1 MWLFSS
7 PCNNKNI
14 SSYITNFPI
23 TLLNLIK
30 VPCPFLYKIKM
41 YQRQLTKPSSFSII
55 RYHMLFPFLFGCVI
69 YLEVNLY
76 YYQIQSIS
84 RYQMSSITACRFSL
98 SSFHLL
104 FSFYFCCVIYLE
116 VNLYYYQI
124 QSISRYQMSSTQCM
138 CRLYTL
144 QAVCTYS

>member
-7 PCNNKNI
+7 PFNNKNI

-84 RYQMSSITACRFSL
+84 RYQMSAISEPVAFL
-98 SSFHLL
+98 SAVFICDFPFILL
-104 FSFYFCCVIYLE
+104 CNLSRSQPILLPDLIFLKISDEFYNIL
-116 VNLYYYQI
+116 
-124 QSISRYQMSSTQCM
+124 
-138 CRLYTL
+138 
-144 QAVCTYS
+144 